1 MNYNVN
7 DQSLNERAESLER
20 LVLGQLLLDNKAAQ
34 EFGPSM
40 SAELF
45 NSVFNQQVF
54 AAIKSL
60 IDDGQ
65 EVDIVSVPIRMEK
78 MGYIKSVDDYSRLA
92 DYQTDVVGTTHLLM
106 HLEML
111 RDLSCRRLLV
121 KLANQMARS
130 AVNLTKDLP
139 GLFVDFQEQLQAC
152 QSLMQ
157 WCKDI
162 ETQLVV
168 GEKAMIQREARL
180 QAMRENGLIGI
191 TTGIPAL
198 DEVTSGWLPEQ
209 FNVIAGKTGGGKSWF
224 MVNHAL
230 RAAFTGKKCLIIS
243 MEMSN
248 TALFNRELISDA
260 VIPASALKK
269 GGTPEQ
275 EESISNSV
283 DIIKQLPIT
292 YIDVDTNDIDVICS
306 VIREQRMKGNCDLVL
321 VDYVQIIP
329 PEKGMEREVR
339 EAQVRNV
346 AMKLKHVAKQE
357 QICVL
362 ALAQLNRNPEK
373 NVKGKPRVGDIRES
387 AVIEQFA
394 DNIFLIYTP
403 EDYNVPEYEGYN
415 TKDLV
420 VYIMAKGREDG
431 YHEFFLRKQNGYAN
445 MVPAEKMFPEG
456 KVTPPPPPMSN
467 EELQEK
473 LDELYRS

>member
-1 MNYNVN
+1 M
-7 DQSLNERAESLER
+7 
-20 LVLGQLLLDNKAAQ
+20 
-34 EFGPSM
+34 
-40 SAELF
+40 
-45 NSVFNQQVF
+45 
-54 AAIKSL
+54 
-60 IDDGQ
+60 
-65 EVDIVSVPIRMEK
+65 
-78 MGYIKSVDDYSRLA
+78 
-92 DYQTDVVGTTHLLM
+92 
-106 HLEML
+106 
-111 RDLSCRRLLV
+111 
-121 KLANQMARS
+121 
-130 AVNLTKDLP
+130 
-139 GLFVDFQEQLQAC
+139 
-152 QSLMQ
+152 
-157 WCKDI
+157 
-162 ETQLVV
+162 
-168 GEKAMIQREARL
+168 
-180 QAMRENGLIGI
+180 
-191 TTGIPAL
+191 
-198 DEVTSGWLPEQ
+198 
-209 FNVIAGKTGGGKSWF
+209 
-224 MVNHAL
+224 
-230 RAAFTGKKCLIIS
+230 
-243 MEMSN
+243 
-248 TALFNRELISDA
+248 
-260 VIPASALKK
+260 
-269 GGTPEQ
+269 
-275 EESISNSV
+275 

-415 TKDLV
+415 TRDLV

>member
-65 EVDIVSVPIRMEK
+65 EVDIVSVPMRMEK

-139 GLFVDFQEQLQAC
+139 GLFVDVQKQLLAC
-152 QSLMQ
+152 QDLMQ

-168 GEKAMIQREARL
+168 GEKAM
-180 QAMRENGLIGI
+180 
-191 TTGIPAL
+191 
-198 DEVTSGWLPEQ
+198 
-209 FNVIAGKTGGGKSWF
+209 
-224 MVNHAL
+224 
-230 RAAFTGKKCLIIS
+230 
-243 MEMSN
+243 
-248 TALFNRELISDA
+248 LF
-260 VIPASALKK
+260 
-269 GGTPEQ
+269 
-275 EESISNSV
+275 
-283 DIIKQLPIT
+283 
-292 YIDVDTNDIDVICS
+292 
-306 VIREQRMKGNCDLVL
+306 
-321 VDYVQIIP
+321 
-329 PEKGMEREVR
+329 
-339 EAQVRNV
+339 
-346 AMKLKHVAKQE
+346 
-357 QICVL
+357 
-362 ALAQLNRNPEK
+362 
-373 NVKGKPRVGDIRES
+373 
-387 AVIEQFA
+387 
-394 DNIFLIYTP
+394 
-403 EDYNVPEYEGYN
+403 
-415 TKDLV
+415 
-420 VYIMAKGREDG
+420 
-431 YHEFFLRKQNGYAN
+431 
-445 MVPAEKMFPEG
+445 
-456 KVTPPPPPMSN
+456 
-467 EELQEK
+467 
-473 LDELYRS
+473 